1 MTVPWWAKIAAKLL
15 LARIPLAYSTWTRF
29 GIFRHGGMA
38 QADYA
43 REVFAFHLAQ
53 FGTAVRPGAVCLEVG
68 PGDSLFTAINAHRA
82 GFARTFMVD
91 AGNYARSSLDGFRKA
106 ALAQGVDPAEA
117 ASWRSLAQAIE
128 RLGAHYLTDGIGSLR
143 AMPDASVDF
152 IFSQAVLEHVRAAE
166 YRDFIAETYR
176 ILAPGGVASHQI
188 DLRDHL
194 QAGLNNLRFGTDR
207 WEAEW
212 MAQSGFYTNRIA
224 FSDHCRVFEECG
236 FEVTIAGIAHF
247 ESLPLARASMAA
259 EFRDRSEHDLMVSSF
274 HLVARK

>member
-1 MTVPWWAKIAAKLL
+1 MTIAWWAKIAAKLL
-15 LARIPLAYSTWTRF
+15 LARIPLAYSTWTRL

-43 REVFAFHLAQ
+43 REVFAFHLEQ

-68 PGDSLFTAINAHRA
+68 PGDSLFTAINAYRA

-91 AGNYARSSLDGFRKA
+91 AGRYARNSLDGFRKA
-106 ALAQGVDPAEA
+106 ALAQGVDPAEVA
-117 ASWRSLAQAIE
+117 GWRSLEQAIE
-128 RLGAHYLTDGIGSLR
+128 GLGASYLTDGIRSLR
-143 AMPDASVDF
+143 TIPDASVDF
-152 IFSQAVLEHVRAAE
+152 IFSQAVLEHVRAGE
-166 YRDFIAETYR
+166 YRDFIAEIYR
-176 ILAPGGVASHQI
+176 ILAPAGVASHQI

-194 QAGLNNLRFGTDR
+194 QAGLNNLRFGDDL

-212 MAQSGFYTNRIA
+212 MARSGFYTNRIS
-224 FSDHCRVFEECG
+224 FSEHRRVFEACG
-236 FEVTIAGIAHF
+236 FDVTIAGVAHF
-247 ESLPLARASMAA
+247 ESLPLARARMAA